1 MSEKIIT
8 RFAPSPTGNPHLG
21 SLRNALYSWL
31 VARQSGGKFL
41 LRIEDTDRK
50 RLKEE
55 SADQIIEMLKW
66 TGLDWD
72 EDVVYQSDRKG
83 VYREYAEKLVETG
96 KAYYCFCS
104 PEDLQNMRKEQLEKG
119 LKPGYDGRCAR
130 LTLDEV
136 NKKIKDGLPKAIRF
150 KMPDGGEIEGVDIIK
165 GRVVFQAE
173 SQEDFIILKAD
184 GYPTYHLASVVDDH
198 LFGVNY
204 VLRSEE
210 WLSSLPKHIKIYEA
224 LGWSL
229 PRFAH
234 LPLIL
239 APDKS
244 KLSKRHGAV
253 SVFDFRN
260 EGILP
265 EALINFVL
273 LLGWHPK
280 KGDEQEIFSRDEMLE
295 KFRLDDVQT
304 SPAIFDREKLE
315 WINGVYIRKLS
326 LSKLA
331 DLSKPFF
338 ERAGIDI
345 GDRDLE
351 KIVSLEQQRIRKLTE
366 IPEKV
371 SFVFQLPEYESDLL
385 VWKKSDK
392 KNTKK
397 ALSDLYVWLESIPEE
412 KWNKEYLEDN
422 IKTKIEENGWGMGD
436 VLWPMRVALTGMR
449 HSPGPFECADVLG
462 REETLRRIKQAGEKL
477 SSEYDK

>member
-1 MSEKIIT
+1 MAEKIIT

-55 SADQIIEMLKW
+55 SADQIIEMLRW

-72 EDVVYQSDRKG
+72 DDVIYQSERKD
-83 VYREYAEKLVETG
+83 VYREYAEKLVEEDR
-96 KAYYCFCS
+96 AYYCFCS
-104 PEDLQNMRKEQLEKG
+104 PEDLEKMRKEQLEKG
-119 LKPGYDGRCAR
+119 LKPGYDGRCR
-130 LTLDEV
+130 QLTSEEV
-136 NKKIKDGLPKAIRF
+136 KEKIDQGLPKAIRF
-150 KMPDGGEIEGVDIIK
+150 KMPKDGTIEGVDIIK

-173 SQEDFIILKAD
+173 SQEDFVILKAD

-204 VLRSEE
+204 ILRSEE

-224 LGWSL
+224 LGWGL

-253 SVFDFRN
+253 SVFDFRD

-265 EALINFVL
+265 EALLNFVL

-280 KGDEQEIFSRDEMLE
+280 KGDEQEIFSKDEMLE
-295 KFRLDDVQT
+295 KFKLEDVQT

-326 LSKLA
+326 LDRLA

-338 ERAGIDI
+338 EKQGIDI
-345 GDRDLE
+345 GDRNLE
-351 KIVSLEQQRIRKLTE
+351 KIVSLEQERVRKLSE
-366 IPEKV
+366 IPERV
-371 SFVFQLPEYESDLL
+371 IFIFQFPEYEPDLL
-385 VWKKSDK
+385 IWKKSDK
-392 KNTKK
+392 ENTKK
-397 ALSDLYVWLESIPEE
+397 ALSDLYVWLESIPQE
-412 KWNKEYLEDN
+412 KWN
-422 IKTKIEENGWGMGD
+422 
-436 VLWPMRVALTGMR
+436 
-449 HSPGPFECADVLG
+449 
-462 REETLRRIKQAGEKL
+462 
-477 SSEYDK
+477 